1 MEQST
6 HTDIHVFKK
15 NPLSLVY
22 IAGFFFSAH
31 IALTTYIN
39 SSFLLEKNIT
49 ENQVGLVFTMSSIL
63 ALLIISFIPGFIE
76 KIGKQASFLFTSL
89 IVIFSLIG
97 MLFLSSLFSI
107 ISFFILYTALINVTF
122 LLFDV
127 SIEEYTP
134 KESMG
139 SVRGLFL
146 MVNNI
151 AWVIAP
157 LLTGYIIDI
166 TFGFTWVYILGGF
179 LSLFAMCT
187 MLLLPNQKPFRLK
200 IRERINTIASF
211 FSFSFLRHEVIT
223 LRESFQYIRKEKTL
237 SKILLTH
244 WLLRF
249 FEVWMIIYTP
259 IYLSQ
264 HIGFSWQSIGFI
276 FTIMLLPFV
285 IFQFPLGFLAD
296 KKHIERKGIIVGFYI
311 VGIATTGII
320 FIQSPTIWLWACVLF
335 FTRIGSSAIEILTDS
350 LFFKKISSQDI
361 TSMSIYRNARPVA
374 FIIAP
379 ITGSIILSLGI
390 SFKFLFLILGI
401 LMFAGGYFARKIPRY
416 I

>member
-1 MEQST
+1 MEQG
-6 HTDIHVFKK
+6 IHPDVRVFKK

-31 IALTTYIN
+31 VALTTYIN

-63 ALLIISFIPGFIE
+63 ALLLISFVPGFIE
-76 KIGKQASFLFTSL
+76 KIGKETSFFLTSL
-89 IVIFSLIG
+89 IVILSLLG
-97 MLFLSSLFSI
+97 MLFLSSLFSV
-107 ISFFILYTALINVTF
+107 ISLFVLYTALINVTF

-134 KESMG
+134 QESMG

-157 LLTGYIIDI
+157 LITGYIVDI
-166 TFGFTWVYILGGF
+166 TFGFTWVYILGGI
-179 LSLFAMCT
+179 LSLLAMLT
-187 MLLLPNQKPFRLK
+187 MMALPTQKPFRMRIK
-200 IRERINTIASF
+200 ERMDSITSF

-223 LRESFQYIRKEKTL
+223 LQESFQYIRKEKTL
-237 SKILLTH
+237 SKILFTH

-249 FEVWMIIYTP
+249 FEVWMIIYAP

-264 HIGFSWQSIGFI
+264 HIGFSWQSIGLI

-285 IFQFPLGFLAD
+285 LFQFPLGFLAD
-296 KKHIERKGIIVGFYI
+296 KKHIERKGIITGFYI
-311 VGIATTGII
+311 VGISTIGMI
-320 FIQSPTIWLWACVLF
+320 FIQNPIVWLWAGILF
-335 FTRIGSSAIEILTDS
+335 FTRIGSSAIEVLTDT
-350 LFFKKISSQDI
+350 LFFKKISATDI

-374 FIIAP
+374 FIVAP
-379 ITGSIILSLGI
+379 VAGSIILSLGI

-401 LMFAGGYFARKIPRY
+401 LMLFGGYFAQKIPR
-416 I
+416 II